1 MVMATVAVDYIAPV
15 IFTNNH
21 NFAHVKKSNF
31 FDNQQNGALL
41 GKHLIGDA
49 LRRRVESIDHESCD
63 PGDED
68 TFFVGDLGEVYR
80 QHMRWK
86 KNLPRVKPFYA
97 VKCNPDPQVIQLLA
111 GLGTGF
117 DCASKSE
124 IEQVLNVGVDPSRII
139 YAQPCK
145 TNSYVRYVASQGVK
159 QMTFDNADELRKIA
173 KLYPDAELYLR
184 ILTDDS
190 SSLCRLSLKFGAS
203 LDSTEELLAL
213 ASDLGLNVVGVSFHV
228 GSGASDPLAFLK
240 AVQDAAHVFK
250 QAATYGFDLKTLDVG
265 GGFCGDTFE
274 AMAHVLREALDE
286 YFPPTINIIAEPGR
300 YYVST
305 AFTIACNIIARR
317 TIQDPATG
325 ETSYM
330 AYVNDGLYGNFSSI
344 MFDHQQPIAKILR
357 TGHQTLY
364 NTSMAEACPGGI
376 EGGIEYSIWGPTCD
390 GIDRI
395 TESIRFDHE
404 LDVGDWLYFEDMG
417 AYTKCSATK
426 FNGFSDAHDVIYVC
440 SEPGARALMGM

>member
-1 MVMATVAVDYIAPV
+1 MVMATAAVERLAPYH
-15 IFTNNH
+15 FDNH
-21 NFAHVKKSNF
+21 VLRKNF
-31 FDNQQNGALL
+31 FFDQHHQNNGAVIA
-41 GKHLIGDA
+41 KQLIGDA
-49 LRRRVESIDHESCD
+49 LRQRVENIDHESCE

-97 VKCNPDPQVIQLLA
+97 VKCNPDPKVIQLLA

-124 IEQVLNVGVDPSRII
+124 IEQVLNMGVDPARII

-145 TNSYVRYVASQGVK
+145 TNSYVRYVANRGVK

-173 KLYPDAELYLR
+173 KLFPDAELFLR

-203 LDSTEELLAL
+203 LDSTDELLAL
-213 ASDLGLNVVGVSFHV
+213 AKELGLNVVGVSFHV

-240 AVQDAAHVFK
+240 AVRDADVVFK
-250 QAATYGFDLKTLDVG
+250 QAYAHGFDLHTLDVG
-265 GGFCGDTFE
+265 GGFSGDTFE
-274 AMAHVLREALDE
+274 DMARVLRDALDE
-286 YFPPTINIIAEPGR
+286 YFPPHINIIAEPGR
-300 YYVST
+300 YYVSS
-305 AFTIACNIIARR
+305 AFTLACNIIARR
-317 TIQDPATG
+317 TIDDPTTG
-325 ETSYM
+325 KTSYM
-330 AYVNDGLYGNFSSI
+330 AYINDGLYGNFSSI
-344 MFDHQQPIAKILR
+344 MFDHQNPVAKVLR
-357 TGHQTLY
+357 AGNRTYY
-364 NTSMAEACPGGI
+364 NTILADNLP
-376 EGGIEYSIWGPTCD
+376 EGVGAGIEYSIWGPTCD

-395 TESIRFDHE
+395 TESIHFPHE
-404 LDVGDWLYFEDMG
+404 LNVGDWLYFEDMG

-426 FNGFSDAHDVIYVC
+426 FNGFSDSHDVIYVC
-440 SEPGARALMGM
+440 SEPGARALMDL